1 MPSVTDI
8 AKVPTAPDTRPTK
21 PEPAA
26 PSGRPTSA
34 TVGSGLPV
42 SGQELPPVPAAGNAE
57 KDAASVKDVVRE
69 TVHNLN
75 DYVQSQHREI
85 LFEVDEVTGDTVI
98 KVRDSNTDEVI
109 RQIPSEEL
117 MALARRMLQM
127 SEEKGNLF
135 QDKV

>member
-8 AKVPTAPDTRPTK
+8 ASVPTAPDTRSLK
-21 PEPAA
+21 PVVAT
-26 PSGRPTSA
+26 SNGQTSA
-34 TVGSGLPV
+34 VTRGSQLPV
-42 SGQELPPVPAAGNAE
+42 SGQGSPPEAATDPARQGEPSNQEA
-57 KDAASVKDVVRE
+57 VRE

-75 DYVQSQHREI
+75 DYVQSQQREL
-85 LFEVDEVTGDTVI
+85 LFEVDDVTGDTVI
-98 KVRDSNTDEVI
+98 KVRDSKTDEVI

-127 SEEKGNLF
+127 SEDKGNLF

>member
-1 MPSVTDI
+1 
-8 AKVPTAPDTRPTK
+8 
-21 PEPAA
+21 
-26 PSGRPTSA
+26 
-34 TVGSGLPV
+34 LPV